1 METCFWTKIQYYKRR
16 IDMYNTFTNTGTYT
30 VTDIR
35 KTFEGFNADFR
46 MIAARTG
53 KKNIS
58 EVDALVNDIMIW
70 AETKYHDYV
79 DIALLDSNKRP
90 IKAVRYRVDE
100 NGKANQSDRAGNNN
114 DWHDIAHTDL
124 RIVVN
129 FNSKWT
135 SLSEE
140 QQNNFITTNNF
151 RCGWGRLDFN
161 NSYSH
166 LSKNDAQLYASKGY
180 ELKKENYK

>member
-1 METCFWTKIQYYKRR
+1 
-16 IDMYNTFTNTGTYT
+16 MYNTFTNTGTYT

-53 KKNIS
+53 KKTIS

-70 AETKYHDYV
+70 AEMKYLDYI
-79 DIALLDSNKRP
+79 DIALLNSTKQP
-90 IKAVRYRVDE
+90 VKAVRYRVDE

-114 DWHDIAHTDL
+114 DWQNIYNSEL

-129 FNSKWT
+129 FNSKWENLT
-135 SLSEE
+135 KE
-140 QQNNFITTNNF
+140 QQYNFMAANNFK
-151 RCGWGRLDFN
+151 CSWGNLDFD
-161 NSYSH
+161 NSYYH
-166 LSKNDAQLYASKGY
+166 LTKHEAQLYASKGY

>member
-1 METCFWTKIQYYKRR
+1 
-16 IDMYNTFTNTGTYT
+16 MYNTFTNTGTYT

-53 KKNIS
+53 KRTIS
-58 EVDALVNDIMIW
+58 EVEAFVNDIMIW
-70 AETKYHDYV
+70 AETKNLDYI
-79 DIALLDSNKRP
+79 DIALLNSDKKP
-90 IKAVRYRVDE
+90 IKAVRFRVDE

-114 DWHDIAHTDL
+114 DWQNLFNTEL

-135 SLSEE
+135 NLTEE
-140 QQNNFITTNNF
+140 QKNNFMTANNF
-151 RCGWGRLDFN
+151 RFSWGKLDFD
-161 NSYSH
+161 NSYNH
-166 LSKNDAQLYASKGY
+166 LTKNDAQLYANKGY

>member
-1 METCFWTKIQYYKRR
+1 
-16 IDMYNTFTNTGTYT
+16 MYNTLTNTGTYT

-53 KKNIS
+53 KRTIS
-58 EVDALVNDIMIW
+58 EVDAFVNDIMIW
-70 AETKYHDYV
+70 AETKYLNFV
-79 DIALLDSNKRP
+79 DITLLDSNKKP

-114 DWHDIAHTDL
+114 DWQNLPNTEL

-129 FNSKWT
+129 YNSRWT
-135 SLSEE
+135 NLTEVQRS
-140 QQNNFITTNNF
+140 NFMTNNYF
-151 RCGWGRLDFN
+151 RCSWGTLDFD

-166 LSKNDAQLYASKGY
+166 LTKNDAQLYASKGY

>member
-1 METCFWTKIQYYKRR
+1 
-16 IDMYNTFTNTGTYT
+16 MYNTFTNTGTYT

-53 KKNIS
+53 KRTNS
-58 EVDALVNDIMIW
+58 EVDAFVNDVMIW
-70 AETKYHDYV
+70 AETKYLDYV
-79 DIALLDSNKRP
+79 DITLLDSNKKP

-114 DWHDIAHTDL
+114 DWQNLLNTEL

-135 SLSEE
+135 TLTEE
-140 QQNNFITTNNF
+140 QRNNFMSNNYF
-151 RCGWGRLDFN
+151 KSSWGNLDFD
-161 NSYSH
+161 NSYNH
-166 LSKNDAQLYASKGY
+166 LTKNEAQLYASKGY